1 MGDGV
6 ESQATYCHTEEDGEG
21 DSLIYYFNWLNPLD
35 DFLSVPDPPIDIKVV
50 VSTPTGL
57 FISWIPPSQPH
68 GIVTKYNVYVR
79 TGNSRD
85 DKNTDKKSVP
95 SQQLQFEV
103 KGLQAFT
110 EYQFWVTAVTR
121 VGEGKPSRIVT
132 QVTSNRI
139 PARIISFGGTLVKP
153 WRAPAILHCSAV
165 GQPKRDWFK
174 SDNLMHQGAIHN
186 AQLTDAG
193 ELMFSSLQVHDTG
206 NYSCQVDNGVGT
218 DKITYHLIVQVPPSA
233 PVLYVTSATSSSIL
247 IHWKSGSTGNAPIT
261 GYSLHYKRIHGNMEE
276 LKLSRHTTSQEL
288 KGLLCGSTYQLYLV
302 AYNKIGSSA
311 PSSTI
316 NVRTQGQS
324 PGVPSTSSLLKP
336 NSTSV
341 NLNLYSWPDN
351 GCPILFFVLK
361 YKSISDKEDSD
372 WILGNSN

>member
-1 MGDGV
+1 M
-6 ESQATYCHTEEDGEG
+6 
-21 DSLIYYFNWLNPLD
+21 P
-35 DFLSVPDPPIDIKVV
+35 VPDPPIDIKVV
-50 VSTPTGL
+50 VSSPNSL

-68 GIVTKYNVYVR
+68 GIITKYNVYVR
-79 TGNSRD
+79 TGNGRD

-132 QVTSNRI
+132 QVTSNRV
-139 PARIISFGGTLVKP
+139 PARIISFGGTIVKP
-153 WRAPAILHCSAV
+153 WRSPAVLHCSAV
-165 GQPKRDWFK
+165 GQPKREWFK
-174 SDNLMHQGAIHN
+174 SDSLMHQGAIHN
-186 AQLTDAG
+186 AQITEAG

-206 NYSCQVDNGVGT
+206 NYSCQVENGVGT
-218 DKITYHLIVQVPPSA
+218 DKITYNLVVQVPPAA

-247 IHWKSGSTGNAPIT
+247 IHWKSGNTGNAPIT
-261 GYSLHYKRIHGNMEE
+261 GYSLHYKRTHGNVEE
-276 LKLSRHTTSQEL
+276 LRLSRHTTSQEL
-288 KGLLCGSTYQLYLV
+288 KGLVCGTTYQLFLV
-302 AYNKIGSSA
+302 AYNKIGASP
-311 PSSTI
+311 PSTSI

-324 PGVPSTSSLLKP
+324 PGVPSSAALLKP

-361 YKSISDKEDSD
+361 YRSISDGDDSD
-372 WILGNSN
+372 WILGKKNIRH

>member
-1 MGDGV
+1 M
-6 ESQATYCHTEEDGEG
+6 
-21 DSLIYYFNWLNPLD
+21 
-35 DFLSVPDPPIDIKVV
+35 
-50 VSTPTGL
+50 

-68 GIVTKYNVYVR
+68 GIITKYNIYIR

-95 SQQLQFEV
+95 SQQLHFEV

-121 VGEGKPSRIVT
+121 VGEGKPSRIIS
-132 QVTSNRI
+132 QVTSNRLT
-139 PARIISFGGTLVKP
+139 ARIISFGGTLVKP
-153 WRAPAILHCSAV
+153 WRTPAILHCLAV
-165 GQPKRDWFK
+165 GQTKRDWLK

-206 NYSCQVDNGVGT
+206 NYSCQVENGGVT

-261 GYSLHYKRIHGNMEE
+261 GYSLYYKRIHGNMEE

-324 PGVPSTSSLLKP
+324 PGVPGTTSLLKP

-361 YKSISDKEDSD
+361 YKSISDKEDTD